1 MCRYIELL
9 SGLLMLLLLLQV
21 LLMLFTVFYAVVFVS
36 GLLGNLSVIVVVVRS
51 KVSCDWSM

>member
-1 MCRYIELL
+1 
-9 SGLLMLLLLLQV
+9 MLLLVVQV

-51 KVSCDWSM
+51 KVSCDWSMCPHADI